1 MSGSHQYVWLVWAL
15 AALLVSGPATA
26 GHASGHLTAPGIE
39 VYYGIVPAALVR
51 GHERDHSGKPADP
64 SAWHL
69 VVALYDSATG
79 QRITEADVT
88 ARVRQLGGFE
98 QYKTLEP
105 MPVAGAATFGQY
117 FAMPGHDPYLVTLQI
132 LRPGA
137 DAPVEVRF
145 EHRHP

>member
-1 MSGSHQYVWLVWAL
+1 M
-15 AALLVSGPATA
+15 
-26 GHASGHLTAPGIE
+26 
-39 VYYGIVPAALVR
+39 
-51 GHERDHSGKPADP
+51 
-64 SAWHL
+64 
-69 VVALYDSATG
+69 
-79 QRITEADVT
+79 T

-98 QYKTLEP
+98 QSKTLEP

-117 FAMPGHDPYLVTLQI
+117 FAMPGHGPYLVTLQI